1 MQNDVGSIA
10 AGKYADIV
18 AVKGDP
24 LSDISLLQK
33 IDFVMKGGEVQKS
46 TAR

>member
-10 AGKYADIV
+10 PEKYADIV

-24 LSDISLLQK
+24 LADINLLQQ
-33 IDFVMKGGEVQKS
+33 IDFVMKGGEVYKS
-46 TAR
+46 PVH

>member
-1 MQNDVGSIA
+1 MQNEVGSVA

-24 LSDISLLQK
+24 LADVSVLEHV
-33 IDFVMKGGEVQKS
+33 DFVMKGGEIYKP
-46 TAR
+46 AAH